1 MAKPKLTAITIRP
14 AKGGGHKVTHEFG
27 AAPTF
32 SGSTKNG
39 GLQMGQPPAQEHSF
53 PAGEHNAMLNH
64 IAAALSLKTN
74 KAGAAAGDQQGD

>member
-27 AAPTF
+27 SAPTF

-39 GLQMGQPPAQEHSF
+39 GMQMDQPPAQEHSF
-53 PAGEHNAMLNH
+53 PAGEHNALLNH
-64 IAAALSLKTN
+64 IATALSLKSM
-74 KAGAAAGDQQGD
+74 KAGATGDQQGE